1 MSKWKL
7 SKRPLVAV
15 SMTAALAA
23 GVVGCSGGDK
33 GGSGAASPSASS
45 AASPSAAASAAA
57 SASATPANG
66 KIVSSPLTLSYFV
79 QLTASRPNG
88 MNSLNDMEAYK
99 ELEKITG
106 IHVDFKHPASGQE
119 TNQFN
124 LMMSSGDYPDV
135 IEWNWAAYPGG
146 GRAAL
151 DSGAIVKLNDYIDK
165 YAPNL
170 KKLLTDNP
178 DIRKQISTDNGDI
191 YSFPF
196 LRNAP
201 TLQTYFGLGIRKD
214 WLDKLGLQVP
224 TTIDEWHAVLKA
236 FKEKD
241 PNGNGKA
248 DELPLLLNKGTFNWG
263 NPIINAW
270 GIRNDFY
277 LDNGKVQYGALT
289 PQYKEFLATMRA
301 WYKEGLID
309 PDYAATDAKQK
320 TAKVTGEL
328 VGAMDVTV
336 GGGIGTFMNAMK
348 DKNPAF
354 NLAGAPYPTLKKGD
368 KPVLGQM
375 EPIFNGLG
383 AAISKKNK
391 NVVET
396 VKWLDYKYGQQGSML
411 FNFGVEGKSYTM
423 VNGFPTYTD
432 DVMKNKDGL
441 AFGVAL
447 TKYAIPFG
455 APISQ
460 DTRYMDQNAAL
471 PQQKEAL
478 QLWTQPDNKGW
489 LPTLSLT
496 SEEASKFATIMN
508 DVKTYNDEMFDK
520 FIMGAEPIENF
531 DKFVEKLNKMN
542 VQDAVKIE
550 QAAYERYLKR

>member
-1 MSKWKL
+1 MHKWKQAT
-7 SKRPLVAV
+7 RPVLAV
-15 SMTAALAA
+15 GLTAALAVGA
-23 GVVGCSGGDK
+23 IGCSGGGE
-33 GGSGAASPSASS
+33 GGSGASPGATAGGASPSAS
-45 AASPSAAASAAA
+45 ASPAD
-57 SASATPANG
+57 G
-66 KIVSSPLTLSYFV
+66 RIVSSPLTLTYFV

-99 ELEKITG
+99 ELERITG
-106 IHVDFKHPASGQE
+106 IHADFKHPASGQE
-119 TNQFN
+119 NNQFN
-124 LMMSSGDYPDV
+124 LMMSSGDFPDV
-135 IEWNWAAYPGG
+135 IEWNWNNYPGG

-178 DIRKQISTDNGDI
+178 EIRKQISTDNGDI

-196 LRNAP
+196 VRNAP

-214 WLDKLGLQVP
+214 WLDKLQLQVP
-224 TTIDEWHAVLKA
+224 TTIDEWHTVLKA

-277 LDNGKVQYGALT
+277 LDTGGKVQYGALT
-289 PQYKEFLATMRA
+289 TQYKEFLTTMRA

-309 PDYAATDAKQK
+309 PDYPATDAKQK

-328 VGAMDVTV
+328 VGATDVTV

-354 NLAGAPYPTLKKGD
+354 NMVGAPYPTLKKGD

-391 NVVET
+391 NIVET
-396 VKWLDYKYGQQGSML
+396 VKWLDYKYGQAGSML

-441 AFGVAL
+441 TFGVAL

-460 DTRYMDQNAAL
+460 DTRYMDQNAAM

-478 QLWTQPDNKGW
+478 KLWTQPDNRGW

-496 SEEASKFATIMN
+496 TDEASKFATIMN

-531 DKFVEKLNKMN
+531 DKFVERLTKMN
-542 VQDAVKIE
+542 IQEAIKIQ
-550 QAAYERYLKR
+550 QAAYDRYLKR